1 MFKYTDGL
9 WPNTL
14 LLGYGLGA
22 SLLAVGGLL
31 SVYSLANA
39 VAVLLLAHVLIIAA
53 YVVHDCMHNS
63 LFKTPRHNRRLARP
77 LLWLLGS
84 GYTPYNVLQ
93 QKHIRHH
100 SERMD
105 VLAIDY
111 RQWLKQYPVVNRCVV
126 GLQWAHIPAAEFLT
140 RLLSLAAPLYLEQRK
155 SLRQRLALV
164 LASRVV
170 FFLLLYQ
177 IAPMLLLGYWLAM
190 AIMIGVLGF
199 MDAYQHSYTVQ
210 MSLDDSRSATPFDAN
225 YEEQHTYSN
234 LLCRRLP
241 LINLL
246 VLNFCYH
253 NAHHQRVG
261 MPWYRLPALHQHY
274 YETNADC
281 VISLKQQLRDYHC
294 YRQQRIKLPEAN
306 DLVDAKT
313 LGAAGV
319 SFLVG
324 V

>member
-22 SLLAVGGLL
+22 GMLAVSGLL
-31 SVYSLANA
+31 SANGWANA
-39 VAVLLLAHVLIIAA
+39 MAVLLLAHVLIIAA

-63 LFKTPRHNRRLARP
+63 LFKAPKHNRQLARP

-84 GYTPYNVLQ
+84 GYTPYSVLQ

-105 VLAIDY
+105 VLAVDY
-111 RQWLKQYPVVNRCVV
+111 RQWLQQHPVISRCVS
-126 GLQWAHIPAAEFLT
+126 GLQWVHIPAAELLT
-140 RLLSLAAPLYLEQRK
+140 RWLSVAAPLYLEQRK
-155 SLRQRLALV
+155 AQRQRLALV
-164 LASRVV
+164 LASRVL
-170 FFLLLYQ
+170 FFMLLYLM
-177 IAPMLLLGYWLAM
+177 APMLLLGYWLAM
-190 AIMIGVLGF
+190 ALMIWVLGF

-210 MSLDDSRSATPFDAN
+210 MSLDDSRSATPFDAD

-253 NAHHQRVG
+253 NAHHRRVG
-261 MPWYRLPALHQHY
+261 MPWYQLPALHQQCY
-274 YETNADC
+274 QPDADC
-281 VISLKQQLRDYHC
+281 VISFKQQLRDYHC
-294 YRQQRIKLPEAN
+294 YRQQRVKLPAEH
-306 DLVDAKT
+306 DTVDAKT